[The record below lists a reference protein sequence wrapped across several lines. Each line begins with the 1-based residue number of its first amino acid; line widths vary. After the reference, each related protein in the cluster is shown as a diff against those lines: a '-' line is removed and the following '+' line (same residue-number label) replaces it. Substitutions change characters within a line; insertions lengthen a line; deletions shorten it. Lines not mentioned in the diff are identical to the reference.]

1 VAMIWGLLL
10 ADKLLTVP
18 PGDLRQQAVI
28 GGTVTILLALFAAVI
43 WLAV

>member
-1 VAMIWGLLL
+1 MIWGLLL

-18 PGDLRQQAVI
+18 PGDLRQQMVI
-28 GGTVTILLALFAAVI
+28 GGTVPILLLVFVGTI